1 LRDSSPTEPYGK
13 GQIVIV
19 KGGDTVE
26 RLARRIYGRVDDG
39 ILALVQKHN
48 PSIRN
53 LNFILP
59 GQGLVFPPL
68 E

>member
-1 LRDSSPTEPYGK
+1 LSDSSPTEPYGK

-59 GQGLVFPPL
+59 GQELVFPPL